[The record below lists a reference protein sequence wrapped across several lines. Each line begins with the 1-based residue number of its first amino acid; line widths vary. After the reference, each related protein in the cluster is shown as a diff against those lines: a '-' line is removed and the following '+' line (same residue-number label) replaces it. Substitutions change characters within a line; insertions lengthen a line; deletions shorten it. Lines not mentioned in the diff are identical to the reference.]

1 LPIGRVQG
9 AQGFVKKIDI
19 DRLLSD
25 LAFKFGDLR
34 ARIRQFAAVTLRGRL
49 G

>member
-9 AQGFVKKIDI
+9 VQGFVKKIDI

-25 LAFKFGDLR
+25 LAFKFGNLHSR
-34 ARIRQFAAVTLRGRL
+34 LGQFAAVALCRRL